1 MCGRATL
8 ITSPDELREIFGLG
22 SLPDDLQ
29 PRFNIAPSQ
38 PLPVIRT
45 PGRLELLPWGTKERR
60 VINIRLERAST
71 KPSSR
76 CLVVID
82 GFYEWRDADKQPFYF
97 HRVDGKPFALGGVVL
112 GKGAAIVTSDP
123 LTGIVELHD
132 RMPLILEKKDWS
144 AWLEGEK
151 PAATLKGFESYPVS
165 KLVNSP
171 KNDDARLLEPA
182 AGSA

>member
-1 MCGRATL
+1 M
-8 ITSPDELREIFGLG
+8 
-22 SLPDDLQ
+22 
-29 PRFNIAPSQ
+29 
-38 PLPVIRT
+38 
-45 PGRLELLPWGTKERR
+45 
-60 VINIRLERAST
+60 
-71 KPSSR
+71 
-76 CLVVID
+76 
-82 GFYEWRDADKQPFYF
+82 
-97 HRVDGKPFALGGVVL
+97 L

-151 PAATLKGFESYPVS
+151 PSATLKGFESYPVS
-165 KLVNSP
+165 RLVNSP

>member
-8 ITSPDELREIFGLG
+8 TVSPDELRDIFDLVE
-22 SLPDDLQ
+22 LPDDLA

-60 VINIRLERAST
+60 VVNVRLERAST
-71 KPSSR
+71 KPGSR
-76 CLVVID
+76 CLVVVD

-112 GKGAAIVTSDP
+112 GNGAAIVTSEP
-123 LTGIVELHD
+123 LPGIVELHD
-132 RMPLILEKKDWS
+132 RMPLVLAKRDWG

-151 PAATLKGFESYPVS
+151 PSPTLSGFEGYPVS

-171 KNDDARLLEPA
+171 KNDDARCVEPI
-182 AGSA
+182 G

>member
-8 ITSPDELREIFGLG
+8 ITSPDELREIFGLD

-38 PLPVIRT
+38 PLPVIRA

-76 CLVVID
+76 CLVVVD
-82 GFYEWRDADKQPFYF
+82 GFYEWRGEKGHRRPIWF
-97 HRVDGKPFALGGVVL
+97 HRRAAQPDHWRALRHALRVACRPTSTWRPDLGV
-112 GKGAAIVTSDP
+112 
-123 LTGIVELHD
+123 
-132 RMPLILEKKDWS
+132 R
-144 AWLEGEK
+144 
-151 PAATLKGFESYPVS
+151 
-165 KLVNSP
+165 
-171 KNDDARLLEPA
+171 
-182 AGSA
+182 